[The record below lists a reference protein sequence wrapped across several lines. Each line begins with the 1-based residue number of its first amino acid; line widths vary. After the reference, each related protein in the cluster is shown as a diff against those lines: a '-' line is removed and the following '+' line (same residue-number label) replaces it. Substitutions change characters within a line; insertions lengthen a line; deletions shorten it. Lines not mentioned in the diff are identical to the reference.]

1 MNCHE
6 IIQKVDIHFTEKIV
20 FENENTFTEPPGD
33 VIVFLTGMDEVDH
46 CVQLLKEH
54 ARNEDQTKN
63 KHGLK
68 IWALPMYGSLPPQ
81 DQLKVFRPG
90 GRGTRKIVV
99 ATNIAETSI
108 TIDGVAYVVDSCF
121 VKMKW
126 YNPES
131 NVDALIITEIS
142 QASGQQRYIVTFLH
156 KILIQRRWSLMRK
169 GAHLRTL
176 YFSLNVGKGR
186 FCAPKF

>member
-1 MNCHE
+1 
-6 IIQKVDIHFTEKIV
+6 
-20 FENENTFTEPPGD
+20 
-33 VIVFLTGMDEVDH
+33 MDEVDH
-46 CVQLLKEH
+46 CVTLLKDH
-54 ARNEDQTKN
+54 ARAEDPSKN

-68 IWALPMYGSLPPQ
+68 IWALPMYGSLPPN

-108 TIDGVAYVVDSCF
+108 TIEGIAYVVDSCF

-126 YNPES
+126 YNPDS

-142 QASGQQRYIVTFLH
+142 QASGH
-156 KILIQRRWSLMRK
+156 KSE
-169 GAHLRTL
+169 
-176 YFSLNVGKGR
+176 S
-186 FCAPKF
+186 